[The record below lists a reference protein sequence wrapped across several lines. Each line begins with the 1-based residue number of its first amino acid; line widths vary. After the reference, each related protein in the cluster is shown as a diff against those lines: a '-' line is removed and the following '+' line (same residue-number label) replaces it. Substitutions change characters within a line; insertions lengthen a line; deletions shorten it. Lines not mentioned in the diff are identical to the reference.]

1 MKIRFLFIALFFL
14 AISSIQAQPGN
25 KMGNDRNRD
34 DFRPRF
40 EQNDP
45 GDRFEQMAKR
55 LELTDEQKTKIEALQ
70 TPHMKKM
77 IAFRNQLGEKQAQ
90 KRTLMSADKPDQKK
104 LNALVDE
111 ISKIRADQEK
121 ERIGHGIEVKAL
133 LTDKQKIKFDM
144 MHQRQGKKGG
154 KARNCAL
161 RG

>member
-1 MKIRFLFIALFFL
+1 MKTRFLFIALFFF
-14 AISSIQAQPGN
+14 SVNSIHAQPGN
-25 KMGNDRNRD
+25 KMGNNRNRE

-45 GDRFEQMAKR
+45 GDQFERMAIF
-55 LELTDEQKTKIEALQ
+55 LELTDEQKIKIEALQ

-111 ISKIRADQEK
+111 VSKIRSNQEK
-121 ERIGHGIEVKAL
+121 ERISHGIEVKTL
-133 LTDKQKIKFDM
+133 LTDKQKVKFDM
-144 MHQRQGKKGG
+144 MQQRQGKKGG
-154 KARNCAL
+154 KARNCGL

>member
-1 MKIRFLFIALFFL
+1 
-14 AISSIQAQPGN
+14 
-25 KMGNDRNRD
+25 MGNDRNRD

-90 KRTLMSADKPDQKK
+90 KRTLMSAEKPDQKK

-111 ISKIRADQEK
+111 ISNIRADQEK
-121 ERIGHGIEVKAL
+121 ERISHGIEVKSL
-133 LTDKQKIKFDM
+133 LTDKQKLKFDM
-144 MHQRQGKKGG
+144 MQQRQGKKGG
-154 KARNCAL
+154 NARNCDL